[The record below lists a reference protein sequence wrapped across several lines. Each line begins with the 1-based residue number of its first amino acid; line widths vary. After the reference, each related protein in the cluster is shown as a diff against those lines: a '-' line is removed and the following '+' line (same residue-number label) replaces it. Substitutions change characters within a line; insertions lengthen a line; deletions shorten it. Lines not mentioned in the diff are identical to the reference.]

1 MTPVRDA
8 RVAERRGG
16 PVPTSVESTM
26 VAAPKTGSQDQ
37 WSNGRRNQVTQS
49 GGRTGA
55 APHSLCRLAVCMSVI
70 SASLLSAAGV
80 AVSQNATPSL
90 QDPDPRL
97 QAPIGHRQPR
107 PSDLPPDVQRD
118 EQLDPPSVQT
128 QPQKQAAQTQPQK
141 QTANRRAQAGSVPT
155 IDVRK
160 GCQASQD
167 AVGSIFGPNNA
178 FGVDSCLRQEQ
189 EACQHIINKWTTY
202 PSVDKQKCT
211 ITTAYNPS
219 YVEWIT
225 CLEVYRNVRMLR
237 NTEKSVGAGTR

>member
-1 MTPVRDA
+1 
-8 RVAERRGG
+8 
-16 PVPTSVESTM
+16 
-26 VAAPKTGSQDQ
+26 
-37 WSNGRRNQVTQS
+37 
-49 GGRTGA
+49 
-55 APHSLCRLAVCMSVI
+55 MSVI
-70 SASLLSAAGV
+70 GASLLSPAGV

-90 QDPDPRL
+90 QAPDPRL

-155 IDVRK
+155 MDARK
-160 GCQASQD
+160 GCQASQE
-167 AVGSIFGPNNA
+167 AVGSIFGNDA

-189 EACQHIINKWTTY
+189 EARQQIINKWTTY
-202 PSVDKQKCT
+202 PPVDKQKCI
-211 ITTAYNPS
+211 ITTGYNPS

-225 CLEVYRNVRMLR
+225 CLEMYRDVRMLR
-237 NTEKSVGAGTR
+237 NEKSVGAGTR

>member
-1 MTPVRDA
+1 MVRTPKTDSQVQRSSG
-8 RVAERRGG
+8 RIVAQRGG
-16 PVPTSVESTM
+16 RPSA
-26 VAAPKTGSQDQ
+26 VALH
-37 WSNGRRNQVTQS
+37 RLR
-49 GGRTGA
+49 
-55 APHSLCRLAVCMSVI
+55 RLALCMSVI
-70 SASLLSAAGV
+70 GASLLSAAGV

-90 QDPDPRL
+90 QAPDARI

-118 EQLDPPSVQT
+118 EQLDPPS
-128 QPQKQAAQTQPQK
+128 AQTQPQK

-155 IDVRK
+155 IDARK
-160 GCQASQD
+160 GCQASQE

-189 EACQHIINKWTTY
+189 EARQQIINKWTTY
-202 PSVDKQKCT
+202 PTVDKQKCV
-211 ITTAYNPS
+211 ITTGYNPS

-225 CLEVYRNVRMLR
+225 CLEMYRDVRMLR